1 MNIRLLM
8 TVPAMLLAI
17 AAVFGMDRSFADD
30 GRVSVIA
37 ASRQDRAALTLASEG
52 IRMIRDGDF
61 RMASQLFNAA
71 LKFEP
76 ENAHLH
82 FLNGVAYHLLFS
94 QGHQANRDLAETAYS
109 LALKLTPDH
118 ALSAYYLGLL
128 HLDSR
133 NYVKA
138 QAALAHVL
146 LLERDDPAALQ
157 ALAVSS
163 YYARDIG
170 MALWAIERVDQTQDV
185 SADVLRAS
193 AIIHAA
199 AGRFESA
206 LTRTDQLRKTAG
218 IEAGDHVAKRVRQ
231 WLAFHDSNR
240 GKLYRTANETIPLS
254 PQQASPPPA
263 ASPAPSSVPSPAAAQ
278 VPTQVPSP
286 AVGTASPGGEI
297 LKNWS
302 DCPQG
307 SAVAAN
313 SSSYGSSGSG
323 VFQDETAQLPALP
336 SPCDK
341 NALPRMALLDTAI
354 ISTVESLSTSKGI
367 NLLDGLRIMLGASLN
382 DVITNNNSPT
392 VSSRVRAYT
401 RTASLD
407 NLGGAAGALAYSLNI
422 ANAGSDWNQVLA
434 RPTLVA
440 LDRQPST
447 FFSGTSLSTTV
458 AGNISGGTLVEHPAG
473 ISLSVTPT
481 FVNSETVL
489 LSVRVARSFFPTGT
503 NDLRAS
509 TVVKTRNSVSASV
522 LMKIGETLIISGLTE
537 RQLSESESGVP
548 LLKNIPL
555 IQYLFS
561 TETTTDN
568 TQSVLVMITPRQ
580 PATGVNASMANRE
593 SGADPV
599 QRSSLKELR
608 QHVARGQNPA
618 PNLDITFQDMEDNL
632 LFRQFRSG
640 DIRAEDWRRPP
651 FIERTLKQI
660 AQFIY
665 Y

>member
-1 MNIRLLM
+1 
-8 TVPAMLLAI
+8 
-17 AAVFGMDRSFADD
+17 
-30 GRVSVIA
+30 
-37 ASRQDRAALTLASEG
+37 
-52 IRMIRDGDF
+52 MIRDGDI
-61 RMASQLFNAA
+61 RKASQVFNAA

-109 LALKLTPDH
+109 LALKLAPDH

-146 LLERDDPAALQ
+146 LLERDDPAALT

-170 MALWAIERVDQTQDV
+170 MALWAIERVDQTQEV

-206 LTRTDQLRKTAG
+206 LERTDQLRKTADA
-218 IEAGDHVAKRVRQ
+218 ESGDHVAKRVRQ

-240 GKLYRTANETIPLS
+240 GKFYRTASETIPLS

-263 ASPAPSSVPSPAAAQ
+263 ASPAPSSVPAPAAAQ
-278 VPTQVPSP
+278 IPPP
-286 AVGTASPGGEI
+286 APGTASPGGEI

-307 SAVAAN
+307 SAAAAN

-382 DVITNNNSPT
+382 DVITDTTQPS
-392 VSSRVRAYT
+392 VSSRVKAYT

-481 FVNSETVL
+481 FVDSETVL

-522 LMKIGETLIISGLTE
+522 LMKIGETLILSGLTE
-537 RQLSESESGVP
+537 RQVSESESGVP

-580 PATGVNASMANRE
+580 PATGMNASMANRE

-608 QHVARGQNPA
+608 RQVARDQNPA
-618 PNLDITFQDMEDNL
+618 PNLDTVFQDMEDNL
-632 LFRQFRSG
+632 LFREFRSG

>member
-1 MNIRLLM
+1 
-8 TVPAMLLAI
+8 
-17 AAVFGMDRSFADD
+17 
-30 GRVSVIA
+30 
-37 ASRQDRAALTLASEG
+37 
-52 IRMIRDGDF
+52 
-61 RMASQLFNAA
+61 
-71 LKFEP
+71 
-76 ENAHLH
+76 
-82 FLNGVAYHLLFS
+82 
-94 QGHQANRDLAETAYS
+94 
-109 LALKLTPDH
+109 
-118 ALSAYYLGLL
+118 
-128 HLDSR
+128 
-133 NYVKA
+133 
-138 QAALAHVL
+138 
-146 LLERDDPAALQ
+146 
-157 ALAVSS
+157 
-163 YYARDIG
+163 
-170 MALWAIERVDQTQDV
+170 
-185 SADVLRAS
+185 
-193 AIIHAA
+193 
-199 AGRFESA
+199 
-206 LTRTDQLRKTAG
+206 
-218 IEAGDHVAKRVRQ
+218 
-231 WLAFHDSNR
+231 
-240 GKLYRTANETIPLS
+240 
-254 PQQASPPPA
+254 
-263 ASPAPSSVPSPAAAQ
+263 
-278 VPTQVPSP
+278 
-286 AVGTASPGGEI
+286 
-297 LKNWS
+297 
-302 DCPQG
+302 
-307 SAVAAN
+307 
-313 SSSYGSSGSG
+313 
-323 VFQDETAQLPALP
+323 
-336 SPCDK
+336 
-341 NALPRMALLDTAI
+341 MALLDTAI

-382 DVITNNNSPT
+382 DVITDTTQPS

-481 FVNSETVL
+481 FVDSETVL

-561 TETTTDN
+561 TETTTEN

-580 PATGVNASMANRE
+580 PATGMNASMANRE

-608 QHVARGQNPA
+608 QQVARGQNPA
-618 PNLDITFQDMEDNL
+618 PNLDTVFQDMEDNR
-632 LFRQFRSG
+632 LFREFRSG